1 MDYIEVSV
9 ELRPFTEENS
19 EIILAVMGDYE
30 FESFSA
36 ESPFVKGYIKAQL
49 FRDDDF
55 SALKESLSLFDA
67 FSSKIEYSLV
77 KGENWNALW
86 ESNFP
91 PLVVDNLC
99 TVKASFH
106 KDLPDTKY
114 NIIIDPKMAFGT
126 GHHQTTHLVAS
137 NLMKEEVNGIR
148 VLDMGCGT
156 SILAIL
162 AAKMGASEVIAVDN
176 DIDAVNS
183 SLENTAVNGVSSK
196 IRVLHGDAGV
206 LNSTGKYSLI
216 LANINRNII
225 VKDMETYVA
234 AMLPGAHLLLSG
246 FYSEDIKIVREEGE
260 RCGLKF
266 LYSETKD
273 NWAFVKMLLEV

>member
-1 MDYIEVSV
+1 MDYTEVSV

-19 EIILAVMGDYE
+19 EIVLAVMGDYE

-162 AAKMGASEVIAVDN
+162 AAKMGA
-176 DIDAVNS
+176 
-183 SLENTAVNGVSSK
+183 
-196 IRVLHGDAGV
+196 
-206 LNSTGKYSLI
+206 
-216 LANINRNII
+216 
-225 VKDMETYVA
+225 
-234 AMLPGAHLLLSG
+234 
-246 FYSEDIKIVREEGE
+246 
-260 RCGLKF
+260 
-266 LYSETKD
+266 
-273 NWAFVKMLLEV
+273 